1 MQGRGVTNFSAANPS
16 HGYTTATTEFDDELI
31 KRGIVTMEQAML
43 AKGASAEEA
52 FRLVEEKRRGVDGI
66 VRERRNNESNAK
78 SEAPPANCGDDSDVS
93 DDDSFEDDEFDF
105 DDSDAFMQR
114 YRQERLE
121 QLKKEQE
128 TKQASELMLH
138 SRSNNPSSQILHI
151 AREHWKEEVNEASVD
166 DRWVIITMVEASG
179 DRRDRVIQELHKVAR
194 EFFPNRGS
202 DRDNDDEDNDDILD
216 PGSRRR
222 KQNSTRARL
231 LTIDASDAIPNW
243 PEERVPAMFAYRNG
257 VKQHEWIAS
266 RRGEFPPRDIVEELL
281 RRWSVI

>member
-1 MQGRGVTNFSAANPS
+1 
-16 HGYTTATTEFDDELI
+16 
-31 KRGIVTMEQAML
+31 MEQAML

-52 FRLVEEKRRGVDGI
+52 FRLVEEKRRGADSI
-66 VRERRNNESNAK
+66 VHERRNAEGNAT
-78 SEAPPANCGDDSDVS
+78 SEAPPANRGDDSDFS
-93 DDDSFEDDEFDF
+93 DDDDDDEFEF
-105 DDSDAFMQR
+105 DDSDAFLQR

-151 AREHWKEEVNEASVD
+151 AREHWKEEVNEASMD

-202 DRDNDDEDNDDILD
+202 DRDNDDEDNDEETSV
-216 PGSRRR
+216 PGTGIR
-222 KQNSTRARL
+222 
-231 LTIDASDAIPNW
+231 
-243 PEERVPAMFAYRNG
+243 
-257 VKQHEWIAS
+257 
-266 RRGEFPPRDIVEELL
+266 
-281 RRWSVI
+281 